1 MKVTDSKTLNILN
14 EIIDKYYDI
23 EVFKNTYE
31 INLNPN
37 DYKDSKI
44 EKYNHVLLVNI
55 NGLGIGQVHFITDDG
70 RYLLLPWGHI
80 LIMKPSIEKEQNKDK
95 VMWGNMTFMV
105 IRGEK
110 NRRKRN
116 H

>member
-1 MKVTDSKTLNILN
+1 MKSTVHSVKKGKILKVTDSKTLNILN

-95 VMWGNMTFMV
+95 VM
-105 IRGEK
+105 
-110 NRRKRN
+110 
-116 H
+116 